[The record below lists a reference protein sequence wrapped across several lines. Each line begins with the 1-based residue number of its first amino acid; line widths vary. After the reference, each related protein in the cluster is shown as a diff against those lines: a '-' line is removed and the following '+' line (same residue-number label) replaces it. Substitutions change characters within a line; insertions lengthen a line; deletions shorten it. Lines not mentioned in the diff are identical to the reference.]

1 MGILPVLILL
11 PVGLKFKEVNI
22 MEGNGSRII
31 VEGLK
36 LEGIKYLF
44 GMSASACLP
53 LLDVVYDTPEISYI
67 QSQHEQG
74 AMYMANGYAR
84 ATGKVSACLV
94 GPGPGTTNCE
104 SGIAQ
109 AYYTFVPSF
118 LMAIEDSTKFHGK
131 GSSMHHGL
139 DAVSVMKPVTK
150 MSIRVERAGR
160 LPDLMRMAFRTALSP
175 KRGPVYLGIPR
186 DILDETASVKLIPPE
201 KYHINNKPPG
211 SPEDI
216 TRAAKLLL
224 KAKKPVALAG
234 GEVGMS
240 GAQGELVKLAELL
253 AMPVAGSEG
262 HKGIFPE
269 NHPLA
274 LGVIGIHG
282 RPYAHKAFKEADV
295 ILALGAPFTE
305 FSTAWFGNNIIDENA
320 KIIHIDIDATE
331 LGKNYPV
338 EIGIMGGIKKVLSSL
353 IQEVKEMRKGTAS
366 LEKTPRIKALLSE
379 KKAWE
384 ASILP
389 QKNSNKVPILPQ
401 RLMNDLRKAL
411 PDDALV
417 IGESGSTHGWFEY
430 CFESLTH
437 TLGIGS
443 WHPMGAEYP
452 ETLGA
457 KLALPDRAVVCL
469 LGDGSLMMTLSE
481 IATAVKYNIPVV
493 AVVRHNE
500 IFGNMRHTQMI
511 HFPGRFIGTSLPIPN
526 LANVARELGA
536 YSERIISPEQ
546 IIPSIK
552 RALESGRPSVLEV
565 MMDTSK
571 EFLAPPRS
579 L

>member
-1 MGILPVLILL
+1 
-11 PVGLKFKEVNI
+11 
-22 MEGNGSRII
+22 MEGNGSRFI

-36 LEGIKYLF
+36 LEGVKYLF

-53 LLDVVYDTPEISYI
+53 LLDVFYETPEISYI

-84 ATGKVSACLV
+84 ATGKVSPCLV
-94 GPGPGTTNCE
+94 GPGPGVTNCA
-104 SGIAQ
+104 SGMAQ
-109 AYYTFVPSF
+109 AYHTFAPSL
-118 LMAIEDSTKFHGK
+118 LMAIEDGTKFHGK

-139 DAVSVMKPVTK
+139 DAVAVMKPISK
-150 MSIRVERAGR
+150 LSIRVERASR
-160 LPDLMRMAFRTALSP
+160 LADLMQMAFRTALSP

-186 DILDETASVKLIPPE
+186 DILDETASAKLLPPD
-201 KYHINNKPPG
+201 KYRADNKPGG
-211 SPEDI
+211 SPDDI

-224 KAKKPVALAG
+224 KARKPIVLAG
-234 GEVGMS
+234 GEVGWS
-240 GAQGELVKLAELL
+240 GSQGELIKLAELL

-262 HKGIFPE
+262 HKGVFPE

-274 LGVIGIHG
+274 LGVIGLHG
-282 RPYAHKAFKEADV
+282 RPYAHKAFKDADV

-305 FSTAWFGNNIIDENA
+305 FSTGWFGNNIIPEKA
-320 KIIHIDIDATE
+320 KIIHIDIDNTE
-331 LGKNYPV
+331 LGKNYPI
-338 EIGIMGGIKKVLSSL
+338 EIGIMGGIRKVLNSL

-366 LEKTPRIKALLSE
+366 FRNTPRVKALLGE
-379 KKAWE
+379 KKSWDDGIQAH
-384 ASILP
+384 
-389 QKNSNKVPILPQ
+389 KNSNKSPIMPQ

-457 KLALPDRAVVCL
+457 QLALPGRTVVCL

-481 IATAVKYNIPVV
+481 IATAVKYNIPVL

-500 IFGNMRHTQMI
+500 LFGNMRHTQMI
-511 HFPGRFIGTSLPIPN
+511 HFPGRFIGTGLPIPN
-526 LANVARELGA
+526 LSNVARELGA
-536 YSERIISPEQ
+536 YSERVEKPEQ
-546 IIPSIK
+546 IIPAVG
-552 RALESGRPSVLEV
+552 RALKSGRPSVLEV

-571 EFLAPPRS
+571 EFLAAPRS

>member
-1 MGILPVLILL
+1 M
-11 PVGLKFKEVNI
+11 K
-22 MEGNGSRII
+22 GNGAQFI
-31 VEGLK
+31 VEGFK

-44 GMSASACLP
+44 GMSASAVLP
-53 LLDVVYDTPEISYI
+53 LLNKVYDEPDIHYV

-84 ATGKVSACLV
+84 ATGKASLCLV
-94 GPGPGTTNCE
+94 GPGPGVTNCA
-104 SGIAQ
+104 SGMAQ
-109 AYYTFVPSF
+109 AYHSFVPTI
-118 LMAIEDSTKFHGK
+118 LMAIEDGTKFHGK
-131 GSSMHHGL
+131 ASSMHHGL
-139 DAVSVMKPVTK
+139 DSVSVMKPVSK
-150 MSIRVERAGR
+150 MSMRVERALR
-160 LPDLMRMAFRTALSP
+160 LPDLMQMAFRTALAP
-175 KRGPVYLGIPR
+175 KKGPVYLGIPR
-186 DILDETASVKLIPPE
+186 DLLDETASVKLISSD
-201 KYHINNKPPG
+201 KYRTDSKPAG

-216 TRAAKLLL
+216 TRAVKLLL

-234 GEVGMS
+234 GEVGWS
-240 GAQGELVKLAELL
+240 GSQDVLVKLAELL

-262 HKGIFPE
+262 NKGVFPE

-274 LGVIGIHG
+274 LGVIGLHG
-282 RPYAHKAFKEADV
+282 RPYAHKAFREADV

-305 FSTAWFGNNIIDENA
+305 FSTGWFGNNIIPEKA

-338 EIGIMGGIKKVLSSL
+338 EIGITGGIRKVLNAL
-353 IQEVKEMRKGTAS
+353 IQEIKDLRKGAVS
-366 LEKTPRIKALLSE
+366 LDKNPGVQALLKE

-384 ASILP
+384 DSLLP
-389 QKNSNKVPILPQ
+389 YKNSDKSPILPQ

-411 PDDALV
+411 PDGALV

-457 KLALPDRAVVCL
+457 KLALPHKVVVCL
-469 LGDGSLMMTLSE
+469 LGDGSMMMTLSE
-481 IATAVKYNIPVV
+481 IATAVKYNIPVL

-500 IFGNMRHTQMI
+500 LFGNMRHTQMI
-511 HFPGRFIGTSLPIPN
+511 HFPGRYIGTGLPIPN

-536 YSERIISPEQ
+536 YSERVDKPEQ
-546 IIPSIK
+546 IIPSIH
-552 RALESGRPSVLEV
+552 RALESGRPSVVEV